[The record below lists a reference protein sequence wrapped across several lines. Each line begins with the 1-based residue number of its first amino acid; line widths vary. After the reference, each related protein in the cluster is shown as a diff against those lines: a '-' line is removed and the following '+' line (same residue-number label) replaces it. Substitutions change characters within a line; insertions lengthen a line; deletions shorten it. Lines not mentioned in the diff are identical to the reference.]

1 MYRIILF
8 FLYSVV
14 QYAQQPDA
22 IIGVLLDANN
32 QAVQGVSVSLEGTSL
47 QQFSDTSGSF
57 KLTLPPNTTSGT
69 LVLTHS
75 DFQINPSKARVYG
88 RCMKTKILKVNR

>member
-47 QQFSDTSGSF
+47 QQFSDTLGHF
-57 KLTLPPNTTSGT
+57 ELTLPPNTTSGA
-69 LVLTHS
+69 LVHPYCCPTGGGPGGT
-75 DFQINPSKARVYG
+75 NPSY
-88 RCMKTKILKVNR
+88 